1 MERESFFEDFILL
14 LNQVLSK
21 NWFFEIN
28 QKQAEALG
36 QLRDFF
42 LEMQDETL
50 KETFETFLRQNGP
63 SFPTAIDYLMHTVTV
78 MGGFFRENALMLS
91 DYLLKLL
98 SDYQRYYS
106 K

>member
-1 MERESFFEDFILL
+1 MERESFFESFILL
-14 LNQVLSK
+14 LNQVLDK
-21 NWFFEIN
+21 DWFFEIN
-28 QKQAEALG
+28 GQQTKILG

-42 LEMQDETL
+42 LEMQDESL
-50 KETFETFLRQNGP
+50 KETFEAFLRKNAP
-63 SFPTAIDYLMHTVTV
+63 SFHTAIDYLLHTVTV

-91 DYLLKLL
+91 DYLTKLL